1 MNTRSAKDAA
11 WSASEPARAHS
22 LLDVE
27 LKKWDDDF
35 RFLLECFQRALGR
48 IGEAALAAF
57 VNDVFSNAAIFSKAT
72 IVLEEIP
79 PRGPQALSM
88 AFQLL
93 TMAEE
98 NTANQ
103 VRRMRETVGGPASE
117 PGTWPYQLQQL
128 TAASFG
134 EKDLRRVFPSIQVH
148 PVLTAHPTEA
158 KRPSVLERHREIYLM
173 LVERENSTKTPMEQQ
188 ALQQRLEDS
197 LERLWRTGEILLDRP
212 DVESEIRNVLH
223 YVSSVFPGVLPLVSE
238 RFRQSWQYAFR
249 GSEPPPEPRLNFGTW
264 VGGDRDGHPFVT
276 TAVTRY
282 ALETL
287 RARTLGV
294 LRESL
299 QNLAGRLSLSGAMQ
313 TAPASLHERIAQYA
327 HLTHGG
333 GATAREYQDEPWRQF
348 AQLIL
353 ARMPMPGDAR
363 PAEYCYRL
371 PEELEEDLRFLD
383 GSLRE
388 VGAERVVISELAPVR
403 RLAET
408 YGFHGASL
416 DIRQTSA
423 VHSTAVAQLLT
434 LAGLGGADYPQWTEA
449 RKRNQIDRELE
460 SPRPFAV
467 SSAALP
473 PEAAASTGVL
483 RLIRE
488 WRQDHGR
495 GAIGS
500 YVVSMTHSASDLWNV
515 YLLAREAGLLRN
527 TLEGLAYDLA
537 VTPLFETIEDLEN
550 SGRVLADF
558 LAHPVT
564 RRTLRHLQDQ
574 EKRPRPLQEVMIGYS
589 DSNKDGGILASHW
602 YLRKAQIELAAV
614 ARDAGVELRFFH
626 GRGGTI
632 GRGAGPTH
640 VFLESLAP
648 HTLQGEMRVTEQGE
662 VISQKYANRLTA
674 ATHLERLLAGVTRWT
689 LMQSREAARTSPE
702 LESIVGQAAAASR
715 QVYRNLVDE
724 PGFIDFFSQ
733 ATPLD
738 AIECS
743 RIGSRPPRRT
753 GQRTLVD
760 LRAIPWVFSWSQA
773 RFNLPG
779 WYGVGG
785 AFQQIRQQDRAAWG
799 SLVRGA
805 RAWPFLSYL
814 LHNIEFSVV
823 AADPELMAEY
833 SMLVEEEALR
843 TRILHRI
850 LAEYRL
856 TLEIV
861 DELLGGSHTRR
872 RPRLIKAVEIRR
884 HALTRLHREQIAQL
898 RAWREALRN
907 DRAGEAERILQSLL
921 VTVNAIAG
929 GLKTTG

>member
-1 MNTRSAKDAA
+1 MSPLPTAG
-11 WSASEPARAHS
+11 PARAHS

-35 RFLLECFQRALGR
+35 QFLLNCFRTALERTGEQELAGFVADAFSNGGIIERAL
-48 IGEAALAAF
+48 
-57 VNDVFSNAAIFSKAT
+57 
-72 IVLEEIP
+72 P
-79 PRGPQALSM
+79 PRCAQALSM

-103 VRRMRETVGGPASE
+103 VRRVRETVGGPASE

-128 TAASFG
+128 AAAAFG
-134 EKDLRRVFPSIQVH
+134 EADIRRVLASVYVQ

-173 LVERENSTKTPMEQQ
+173 LVERENPTRTPMEQQ

-197 LERLWRTGEILLDRP
+197 LERLWRTGEILLERP
-212 DVESEIRNVLH
+212 DVESEVRNTLH
-223 YVSSVFPGVLPLVSE
+223 YVSNVFPGVLQLLSE
-238 RFRQSWQYAFR
+238 RFYQSWEWAFP
-249 GSEPPPEPRLNFGTW
+249 GSAPPDEPRLAFGTW

-282 ALETL
+282 ALEAL
-287 RARTLGV
+287 HARALHV
-294 LRESL
+294 LRNALES
-299 QNLAGRLSLSGAMQ
+299 LAGRLSLSDAMQ
-313 TAPASLHERIAQYA
+313 RAPSSLHERIAAYTGMTA
-327 HLTHGG
+327 
-333 GATAREYQDEPWRQF
+333 ATATVREYQDEPWRH
-348 AQLIL
+348 LSHL
-353 ARMPMPGDAR
+353 LLMRMPQPGDAH
-363 PAEYCYRL
+363 PAGYCYQR
-371 PEELEEDLRFLD
+371 PSELDEDLRFLEQTLQGIGAD
-383 GSLRE
+383 RLATSE
-388 VGAERVVISELAPVR
+388 VGAVR
-403 RLAET
+403 HLVAA

-423 VHSTAVAQLLT
+423 FHTTAIAQLLT
-434 LAGLGGADYPQWTEA
+434 VAGLDGSGYPNWSEE
-449 RKRNQIDRELE
+449 RKRAELDRELD

-467 SSAALP
+467 ASARLP
-473 PEAAASTGVL
+473 AEAEACVGVL

-488 WRQDHGR
+488 WREGHGP

-500 YVVSMTHSASDLWNV
+500 YVVSMTHTASDLLNV
-515 YLLAREAGLLRN
+515 YLLAREAGLVRS
-527 TLEGLAYDLA
+527 TPDGLVYELA
-537 VTPLFETIEDLEN
+537 ITPLFETIDDLEN
-550 SGRVLADF
+550 SGRMLAEF
-558 LAHPVT
+558 LAHPVS
-564 RRTLRHLQDQ
+564 RRTLRHLQARDG
-574 EKRPRPLQEVMIGYS
+574 RPRPLQEVMIGYS

-602 YLRKAQIELAAV
+602 YLRKAQIQLAAV
-614 ARDAGVELRFFH
+614 ARDAGVDLRFFH

-648 HTLQGEMRVTEQGE
+648 CTLEGEIRVTEQGE

-689 LMQSREAARTSPE
+689 LMQSRELKRAGDE
-702 LESIVGQAAAASR
+702 LEEILEQAASISIE
-715 QVYRNLVDE
+715 VYRDLMEED
-724 PGFIDFFSQ
+724 GFIDFFAQ
-733 ATPLD
+733 ATPID

-743 RIGSRPPRRT
+743 HIGSRPARRT
-753 GQRTLVD
+753 GRRTVED

-785 AFQQIRQQDRAAWG
+785 ALQRIRECNPAGWQSLGRAA
-799 SLVRGA
+799 RT
-805 RAWPFLSYL
+805 WPFLSYL
-814 LHNIEFSVV
+814 LHNVEFSVV
-823 AADPELMAEY
+823 AADPPIMAEY
-833 SMLVEEEALR
+833 AALVDNDALR
-843 TRILHRI
+843 SRI
-850 LAEYRL
+850 LARINDEYRK
-856 TLEIV
+856 TYDIV
-861 DELLGGSHTRR
+861 DELLGGGRNRR

-884 HALTRLHREQIAQL
+884 HALLRLHREQIALL
-898 RAWREALRN
+898 RAWREALRG
-907 DRAGEAERILQSLL
+907 DRTDEAERILPSLL

>member
-1 MNTRSAKDAA
+1 MKHWDQMSTRSTKDPA
-11 WSASEPARAHS
+11 WTTAEPARAHS

-35 RFLLECFQRALGR
+35 HFLLECFERALNR
-48 IGEAALAAF
+48 IGETPLARF
-57 VNDVFSNAAIFSKAT
+57 VHDVFSKTSIAC
-72 IVLEEIP
+72 EDIP
-79 PRGPQALSM
+79 ARGPQALSM

-103 VRRMRETVGGPASE
+103 VRRMRETASGPASE
-117 PGTWPYQLQQL
+117 PGTWLYQLQQL
-128 TAASFG
+128 TAAEFRDQ
-134 EKDLRRVFPSIQVH
+134 DLRDVFPTIQVQ

-188 ALQQRLEDS
+188 ALQQRLEDT

-223 YVSSVFPGVLPLVSE
+223 YVSSVFPGVLQLVSE
-238 RFRQSWQYAFR
+238 RFRQSWQYAFP
-249 GSEPPPEPRLNFGTW
+249 GSEPPSEPRLNFGTW

-287 RARTLGV
+287 HARTLGV

-299 QNLAGRLSLSGAMQ
+299 QSLAGRLSLSDAMQ
-313 TAPASLHERIAQYA
+313 AAPPSLHERIARYTG
-327 HLTHGG
+327 LTRGG
-333 GATAREYQDEPWRQF
+333 GATAREYQDEPWRH
-348 AQLIL
+348 LVNLML
-353 ARMPMPGDAR
+353 ARVPMPGEAR
-363 PAEYCYRL
+363 PPDYCYRL
-371 PEELEEDLRFLD
+371 PEQFEEDLRFLD
-383 GSLRE
+383 ASLRA
-388 VGAERVVISELAPVR
+388 VGAQGVAVSELAPVQ
-403 RLAET
+403 RLASA

-416 DIRQTSA
+416 DIRQTST
-423 VHSTAVAQLLT
+423 VHSAAVGQLLT
-434 LAGLGGADYPQWTEA
+434 VAGMAGADYPDWSEE
-449 RKRNQIDRELE
+449 RKRREIDRELD

-467 SSAALP
+467 SSAVLP
-473 PEAAASTGVL
+473 SEAEACVGVL
-483 RLIRE
+483 QLIRE
-488 WRQDHGR
+488 WRKDHGR

-500 YVVSMTHSASDLWNV
+500 YIVSMTHSPSDLWNV
-515 YLLAREAGLLRN
+515 YLLAREAGLVRN
-527 TLEGLAYDLA
+527 TADGLAYDLA

-564 RRTLRHLQDQ
+564 MRTLRHLQEQ
-574 EKRPRPLQEVMIGYS
+574 ENRPRPLQEVMIGYS

-602 YLRKAQIELAAV
+602 YLRKAQIQLAAV

-648 HTLQGEMRVTEQGE
+648 KTLQGEMRVTEQGE

-689 LMQSREAARTSPE
+689 LMPSREPARIEPH
-702 LESIVGQAAAASR
+702 LENTVGQAADASR
-715 QVYRNLVDE
+715 QVYRDLVDQS
-724 PGFIDFFSQ
+724 GFIEFFSQ

-738 AIECS
+738 VIECS

-753 GQRTLVD
+753 GQRSLQD

-785 AFQQIRQQDRAAWG
+785 AFQQIREQDGAAWG
-799 SLVRGA
+799 ALVRMA

-814 LHNIEFSVV
+814 LHNVEFSVA

-833 SMLVEEEALR
+833 SMLVEDEALR
-843 TRILHRI
+843 TRILNRI
-850 LAEYRL
+850 LAEYRS
-856 TLEIV
+856 TLEIT
-861 DELLGGSHTRR
+861 DELLGGNRERR

-898 RAWREALRN
+898 RAWRQALRN
-907 DRAGEAERILQSLL
+907 ERVDEADRLLQSLL